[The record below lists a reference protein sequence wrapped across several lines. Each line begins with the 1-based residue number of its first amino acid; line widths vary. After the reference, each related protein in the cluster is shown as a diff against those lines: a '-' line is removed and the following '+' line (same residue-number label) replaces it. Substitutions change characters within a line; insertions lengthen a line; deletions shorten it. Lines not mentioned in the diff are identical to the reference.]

1 MPFKFKLSKRLALI
15 KASLVASAVLTL
27 ACDRS
32 DLTAPQPPPH
42 LQADAVTAVP
52 VVSVVAS
59 ANDGNIPQN
68 TLDNNLATRWS
79 ANGDGQWIRYDF
91 GAVMAL
97 SRLDIAWYNGTAWA
111 SAFEIQVSSDT
122 VTWTSVFA
130 GRSSGQTLQPERY
143 DFLTVTGRYVR
154 IVGHGQWSGAT
165 PLSLWNSITEV
176 AIYASAAAPVSSVP
190 VASVVASGYL
200 DPNAPENTL
209 DNNLAT
215 RWSASGDGQWIRYDL
230 GTVMAVG
237 PVTIAWYQGTAWA
250 SAFDIEVSLD
260 SLTWTR
266 VFTGRSSGQ
275 TLQPERYDFPTVT
288 GRYVRIV
295 GHGQWSGATLLS
307 LWNSITETAIY
318 GSPAAPVTAVP
329 VASAIAS
336 GDDGNIPQNTLDN
349 NLATRWSASGDGQ
362 WIRYDLGAVVAVGPV
377 SIAWYQGTAWASAFE
392 IQVSLDTVTWTSVF
406 AGRSSGQTL
415 QPERYDFPTV
425 TGRYVRIVGHGQWSG
440 TTELSVWN
448 SLTEV
453 AIYAGAAVGS
463 AVATVDPAAVASV
476 TVSPAAA
483 SVQGG
488 ATVQLG
494 DVTKDSAGNLLT
506 GRTVSWMISNAAVA
520 TVSASGLVTG
530 VAAGSATITATSE
543 GKSGTSTIT
552 VTNIPVASMIVTPA
566 IASLLMGATVQ
577 LTATPKDALG
587 NPLSGR
593 VVTWASTAP
602 GVAAV
607 SGTGL
612 VTGLGI
618 GGVTIT
624 ATSEGQSGSAAVTV
638 TLVSDSTPLYT
649 LGNGANYYVAPAGSD
664 GNPCT
669 ATAPCYTLQRVSQ
682 LLSPGDNA
690 HVAAGN
696 YTWSYAGNRVTKS
709 GTAAAPITY
718 ISDVKWGAKITG
730 ADCSPIWNGGDYVN
744 IVNFDVTGNCS
755 VGINQN
761 GNYGKII
768 GNRVHDM
775 PSTSNAGAILVDCCA
790 YNKTGNQVIGN
801 VVDNIGP
808 WGADNNTHGIYLAG
822 PGNTAMNN
830 IVTRTAAACIQTY
843 HGATHLVIAN
853 NVVAN
858 CGRYGIQISA
868 DPSVTINDYTT
879 VNNNIIVNGG
889 QYGIHEGYSLGSHII
904 YNNNIV
910 YNNPAGNISGT
921 TGVQS
926 ATITL
931 TSTQFNALFVHYT
944 GDMTGD
950 YHLQK
955 GAVAIDAGTTLCAA
969 GVSLC
974 VPGLDFAGLARPRG
988 TAYDIGAYEY

>member
-130 GRSSGQTLQPERY
+130 DRSSGQTLQPERY

-230 GTVMAVG
+230 GAVVAVG
-237 PVTIAWYQGTAWA
+237 PVTIAWYCGNQWA
-250 SAFDIEVSLD
+250 SAFEIQVSSD
-260 SLTWTR
+260 TVTWTS
-266 VFTGRSSGQ
+266 VFAGRSSGQ

-295 GHGQWSGATLLS
+295 GHGQWSGATPLS
-307 LWNSITETAIY
+307 LWNSITEVAIY
-318 GSPAAPVTAVP
+318 ASAAAPVSSVP
-329 VASAIAS
+329 VASVVAS
-336 GDDGNIPQNTLDN
+336 GYLDPNAPQNTLDN

-425 TGRYVRIVGHGQWSG
+425 TGHYVRIVGHGQWSG

-520 TVSASGLVTG
+520 TFSASGLVTG

-696 YTWSYAGNRVTKS
+696 YTWTYSGNRVTKS
-709 GTAAAPITY
+709 GTATALLTY
-718 ISDVKWGAKITG
+718 ISDTKWGAKIYG
-730 ADCSPIWNGGDYVN
+730 ADCSPITNDGDYVQ
-744 IVNFDVTGNCS
+744 IINFDVTGSC
-755 VGINQN
+755 VQGITTN
-761 GNYGKII
+761 GNYTKII
-768 GNRVHDM
+768 GNSVHDM
-775 PSTSNAGAILVDCCA
+775 TGTQLTAAIVVDCCS
-790 YNKTGNQVIGN
+790 YTKI
-801 VVDNIGP
+801 
-808 WGADNNTHGIYLAG
+808 
-822 PGNTAMNN
+822 
-830 IVTRTAAACIQTY
+830 AA
-843 HGATHLVIAN
+843 
-853 NVVAN
+853 
-858 CGRYGIQISA
+858 
-868 DPSVTINDYTT
+868 
-879 VNNNIIVNGG
+879 
-889 QYGIHEGYSLGSHII
+889 
-904 YNNNIV
+904 
-910 YNNPAGNISGT
+910 
-921 TGVQS
+921 
-926 ATITL
+926 
-931 TSTQFNALFVHYT
+931 
-944 GDMTGD
+944 
-950 YHLQK
+950 
-955 GAVAIDAGTTLCAA
+955 
-969 GVSLC
+969 VSC
-974 VPGLDFAGLARPRG
+974 V
-988 TAYDIGAYEY
+988 